1 MLADMLALFQAY
13 GAWGLLVLAFTESSF
28 FPIPPDLMLIP
39 LSLAK
44 PDRALWYALLCTAA
58 SVSGGY
64 LGYIL
69 GRVVGQPLLTRI
81 ASEQTIDRVGDL
93 FTRYGVWAVFF
104 AGLTPIPYKVFTISA
119 GLFSMPVPAFILG
132 SVLGRGL
139 RFFLVA
145 SLIMFIGEEAVAFI
159 SANFNWLT
167 VVVAGGAILLYLLM
181 RRSRRR
187 VPGKWRQKVRAWW
200 EGISGQV
207 GKETWYTTGEWVIS
221 VGSGAFLVFFLADI
235 IADVLQQ
242 ELHRSDVLVSTWLGP
257 RLGEAWVQMGAIIN
271 ECTLAG
277 VIIVALIY
285 WWKQKQPDRAV
296 FLLVNLAGAAAV
308 LYGFNAVLL
317 GSYQLYG
324 GSDFLPGPFPRL
336 LIDTMWAALVISLA
350 AGGWGQS
357 LRRRWP
363 ALALAVGFLLV
374 LSLGRLASGY
384 PLSEVLISFSTAALW
399 AVVVWIVILYRRRRI

>member
-1 MLADMLALFQAY
+1 MFADMLTLFQAY
-13 GAWGLLVLAFTESSF
+13 GVWGLLVLAFTESSF

-69 GRVVGQPLLTRI
+69 GRVLGQPLLSRI

-119 GLFSMPVPAFILG
+119 GLFAMPVPAFILG

-145 SLIMFIGEEAVAFI
+145 GLIMFTGEAAVTFI
-159 SANFNWLT
+159 AANFNWLSI
-167 VVVAGGAILLYLLM
+167 VVAGGAVLIYLLI
-181 RRSRRR
+181 RRSRHR
-187 VPGKWRQKVRAWW
+187 VPGKWRQRVRARW
-200 EGISGQV
+200 EKMIGKV
-207 GKETWYTTGEWVIS
+207 DKETWYTSGEWVIS

-235 IADVLQQ
+235 IADVLRQ
-242 ELHRSDVLVSTWLGP
+242 ELHRSDVLVSAWLGP
-257 RLGEAWVQMGAIIN
+257 RLGEFWAGIGGVLNEWTLIGAII
-271 ECTLAG
+271 L
-277 VIIVALIY
+277 VLVL
-285 WWKQKQPDRAV
+285 WWKKKQPDRAV
-296 FLLVNLAGAAAV
+296 FMLINLAGSAAV
-308 LYGFNAVLL
+308 LYGFSMVLINMQKV
-317 GSYQLYG
+317 SG
-324 GSDFLPGPFPRL
+324 GGVFLPGPFPRF
-336 LIDTMWAALVISLA
+336 LIDTLWAALIISLA

-363 ALALAVGFLLV
+363 MLALAAGFLLV
-374 LSLGRLASGY
+374 ISLGRLASGF

-399 AVVVWIVILYRRRRI
+399 AVVLWIVLLYRRRRT